1 MSLPEGRARAGRGQT
16 RRALLVAMGVVAA
29 TPLLAGCG
37 FQPLYG
43 TTATTGSSLVTLMEA
58 VDIAPIP
65 GRVGQEVRNELIFKT
80 TGGDLPAEPQFRLEI
95 AMREAAQPLLVEI
108 DGDAKGLMYAID
120 ADFRL
125 IRIKDKTVM
134 LTAKASSRAA
144 YQKVESIFANTRA
157 RRDAEDRAARELADS
172 IRTRVA
178 AFLSSAA

>member
-1 MSLPEGRARAGRGQT
+1 LLAAAGLF
-16 RRALLVAMGVVAA
+16 AVA
-29 TPLLAGCG
+29 PLLSACG

-43 TTATTGSSLVTLMEA
+43 TTSVTGSNLSGLMAA

-80 TGGDLPAEPQFRLEI
+80 TGGDLPAEPEYRLEI
-95 AMREAAQPLLVEI
+95 AMRESAQPLLVEL
-108 DGDAKGLMYAID
+108 DGDAKGLLFAID

-125 IRIKDKTVM
+125 IKISSKEVL

-144 YQKVESIFANTRA
+144 YQKVESIFANLRA
-157 RRDAEDRAARELADS
+157 RKDAEDRAARELADG

-178 AFLSSAA
+178 AFLSSTA